1 VVLVIATNPDYQ
13 THGDQNVRES
23 KQMPDVGETGAG
35 IGLLRTG
42 PRATRSAHWTGLSEI
57 SIHGAPEVVVRS
69 VKDREG

>member
-1 VVLVIATNPDYQ
+1 
-13 THGDQNVRES
+13 
-23 KQMPDVGETGAG
+23 MPDVGETGAG